1 MTAIEIGCQVYG
13 HTQNGHRDAFHSAC
27 VVVRS
32 KDKLKPG
39 TRVCFDDDT
48 KTKVSAVDDQD
59 TSPYDGITDPFLTAH
74 TNPNYSFNM
83 MLKPGMVKNLTH
95 YFAILGET
103 EDQAKRASCI
113 GEYATKMTPEPEEEP
128 EDYGD
133 DECKGCY

>member
-1 MTAIEIGCQVYG
+1 MLDE
-13 HTQNGHRDAFHSAC
+13 
-27 VVVRS
+27 
-32 KDKLKPG
+32 
-39 TRVCFDDDT
+39 T
-48 KTKVSAVDDQD
+48 KTKVLHHTTETRHQS
-59 TSPYDGITDPFLTAH
+59 YDGIVDPFLIGL
-74 TNPNYSFNM
+74 TNPNNSFNV